1 MRARAC
7 LRVSRCTDASMQL
20 GFSAFKLSARCG
32 GTLRQRERESRD
44 RGRKRE
50 RDRER
55 ERERERETSLSGT
68 RADVH

>member
-1 MRARAC
+1 
-7 LRVSRCTDASMQL
+7 MQL

-55 ERERERETSLSGT
+55 ERERERERLVCLARVQMCTDD
-68 RADVH
+68 A